1 MQEVQ
6 QGAMPAAIVPTAH
19 VQQAQQER
27 YIYIYVYALVQ
38 TCNFLML
45 WLPWCTQEEPQ
56 RAMPAAPMPT
66 AQDALYLYWFPQFL
80 YMIYVHSQL
89 TKFLDV
95 IYRMQE
101 VQQGAMPAVPM
112 PTTPMQQDSL

>member
-1 MQEVQ
+1 
-6 QGAMPAAIVPTAH
+6 
-19 VQQAQQER
+19 
-27 YIYIYVYALVQ
+27 
-38 TCNFLML
+38 
-45 WLPWCTQEEPQ
+45 
-56 RAMPAAPMPT
+56 
-66 AQDALYLYWFPQFL
+66 
-80 YMIYVHSQL
+80 MIYVHSQL